1 MPRTH
6 IDTLTLWRQLRHHL
20 STQRPVWTRWT
31 THPAPECHG
40 WRPWPNNFCLP
51 GRKTRFGQRVSFWFT
66 GRTNLTYKK
75 ITLEVRRFTRGK
87 DCIFSADFTLH
98 HKNIKQVFAFIDD
111 PRDACPWLAMKRR
124 ASFSNEQ
131 KKKTTML
138 SKKNLF
144 HIKTTKTWHQSSYWL
159 GNETRRQCLEQFDM
173 YCEFKWCTC
182 ESNQW
187 HTVQLVKM
195 YFNPATVYTYTI
207 HIYSLIF
214 GVNHASISEVL
225 L

>member
-131 KKKTTML
+131 KKKQL
-138 SKKNLF
+138 CWVKKICFILKQQKHDIKAATDWGMRQGGNALNNL
-144 HIKTTKTWHQSSYWL
+144 ICIVNLNDVRVNPINDTQSSW
-159 GNETRRQCLEQFDM
+159 
-173 YCEFKWCTC
+173 
-182 ESNQW
+182 
-187 HTVQLVKM
+187 
-195 YFNPATVYTYTI
+195 
-207 HIYSLIF
+207 
-214 GVNHASISEVL
+214 
-225 L
+225 